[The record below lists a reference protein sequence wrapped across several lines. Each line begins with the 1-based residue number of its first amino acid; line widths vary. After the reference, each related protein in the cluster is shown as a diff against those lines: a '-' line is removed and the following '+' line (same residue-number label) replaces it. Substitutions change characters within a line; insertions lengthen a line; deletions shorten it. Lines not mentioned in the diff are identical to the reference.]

1 MDRGAGSLQSVALQS
16 RTRLKRLGM
25 HALFA
30 GTLSFLLHLLAV
42 NSTIHG
48 SASPPWLPE
57 PWGPRAS
64 IYACHRL
71 HVWLLGNLPFSP
83 AAIPALQS
91 HLEKSRPPQGSLNP
105 TPFRSLCLTSLSP
118 FSLRGRRACTQS
130 PFLSSEL
137 FLVKRLPFTRDS
149 PACLTPG
156 ALREPA

>member
-1 MDRGAGSLQSVALQS
+1 MATHSSILAWRIPRREAPSGLQSMGLQS

-64 IYACHRL
+64 IYARHRL

-91 HLEKSRPPQGSLNP
+91 HLEKSRPFQGNLFSLHCLDIQAVD
-105 TPFRSLCLTSLSP
+105 RLTSRWHVGQPCGKASWE
-118 FSLRGRRACTQS
+118 SL
-130 PFLSSEL
+130 
-137 FLVKRLPFTRDS
+137 V
-149 PACLTPG
+149 
-156 ALREPA
+156 